1 MVVLYIGFFFFFFF
15 KQKTAYEMRISDW
28 SSDVCSSDLFSR
40 IYLARKWRNEGR
52 TQEAVDL
59 LEDHLSEVESTGYQ
73 RLIGEVHS
81 LLAEMKLLLG
91 DTSAARKHA
100 EAAIALNGGLVSSL
114 PLVIAYKTLFDI
126 TEPEGAPKAAQAA
139 RKSVVVG
146 RSVSVRLD
154 LGG

>member
-1 MVVLYIGFFFFFFF
+1 
-15 KQKTAYEMRISDW
+15 MRISDCG
-28 SSDVCSSDLFSR
+28 SDVCSSDL
-40 IYLARKWRNEGR
+40 KWRNEGR

-114 PLVIAYKTLFDI
+114 PLVIAYKTLF
-126 TEPEGAPKAAQAA
+126 EA
-139 RKSVVVG
+139 RKSVV
-146 RSVSVRLD
+146 
-154 LGG
+154 